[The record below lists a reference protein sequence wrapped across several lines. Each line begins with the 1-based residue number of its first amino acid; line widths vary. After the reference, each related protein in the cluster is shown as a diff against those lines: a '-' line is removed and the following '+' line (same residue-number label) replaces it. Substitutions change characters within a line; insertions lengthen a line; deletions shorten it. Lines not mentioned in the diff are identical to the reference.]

1 MIAWR
6 DGIEHVDG
14 APVRELVQPNVW
26 TSSVWISRDGAAFRK
41 YFNTQ
46 TRQWSAW
53 EDVPFSLDHEMQTR
67 LGVDVGG
74 WKSVA
79 TAVATAWCYRAPNS
93 RAYATMRGGDPSTA
107 AWNEPELDP
116 EEGDFRGETWKPLR
130 WRCGA
135 VDCDPRYEISS
146 HGRLRNP
153 RGEVTRGFAAHGTR
167 WAACKGTGLVDL
179 LQAAHLVRAEKKVA
193 PRIYHAYCA
202 VSSSVPVHEYAVRM
216 RLTDKLAW
224 DHYNLAAPLV
234 HRLHVHGR
242 PLVSP
247 DVWRAL
253 VELRGTPVLGGRL
266 LDLHPM
272 VCARVRRE
280 IPMEELRFA
289 RTCVASE

>member
-93 RAYATMRGGDPSTA
+93 RAYATMRGGDPSTV
-107 AWNEPELDP
+107 AWGEP
-116 EEGDFRGETWKPLR
+116 R
-130 WRCGA
+130 
-135 VDCDPRYEISS
+135 SS
-146 HGRLRNP
+146 
-153 RGEVTRGFAAHGTR
+153 
-167 WAACKGTGLVDL
+167 
-179 LQAAHLVRAEKKVA
+179 
-193 PRIYHAYCA
+193 
-202 VSSSVPVHEYAVRM
+202 
-216 RLTDKLAW
+216 
-224 DHYNLAAPLV
+224 
-234 HRLHVHGR
+234 
-242 PLVSP
+242 
-247 DVWRAL
+247 
-253 VELRGTPVLGGRL
+253 TP
-266 LDLHPM
+266 
-272 VCARVRRE
+272 RRE
-280 IPMEELRFA
+280 IFTA
-289 RTCVASE
+289 RRGSRCGGAAAPSTATLAMKSRRTGGSGIRGVR